1 MRIAQLRSSEDSWIA
16 VAMSWGRTSSSL
28 AIVFSALRSA
38 LVRAASGSPTELA
51 GMSGAVVF
59 DDQNRVTGAVVF
71 DERLHLAHLVGK
83 PVEDIPHDFDKMK
96 DWVAANVDGL
106 HPSGTN

>member
-59 DDQNRVTGAVVF
+59 D
-71 DERLHLAHLVGK
+71 ERLHLAHLVGK

-106 HPSGTN
+106 HASGTN